1 MHSAAHSGIREWL
14 HGAFVYA
21 SPLLDSL
28 TKSAHFIESIE
39 PKKRLIS
46 GASLIACPRAL
57 QGHAKRE
64 GEREM
69 AHGAFNWAFGINC
82 TCLSLPSLALPLVSS
97 RRASRL
103 SHNGTIRHLL
113 MGNSICAIDTSNPAQ
128 RFTA

>member
-1 MHSAAHSGIREWL
+1 MLINLPSPQQPSRLWQHMHSAAHSGIREWL

-64 GEREM
+64 GERWHM
-69 AHGAFNWAFGINC
+69 APSIGLSVSIALVSLSP
-82 TCLSLPSLALPLVSS
+82 LSLSLSYLLVVPVDS
-97 RRASRL
+97 L
-103 SHNGTIRHLL
+103 T
-113 MGNSICAIDTSNPAQ
+113 MAQ
-128 RFTA
+128 FVTF